1 MTLYEIATEYKEFV
15 EAVENGEVPEEAIT
29 DTLESIQALLE
40 EKADNIACLIKNLT
54 SDAEAIKAE
63 ETRLTERRKQKEA
76 TADRLKTYLS
86 DMLIKSGCTNLETAR
101 NKMSF
106 RKSEVVTV
114 DNEATFIEWA
124 MNENRDLLTF
134 KAPTISKTAIKKAL
148 AEGQAIDG
156 VRIESKS
163 NLQIK

>member
-1 MTLYEIATEYKEFV
+1 MTLYEIATDYKNFI
-15 EAVENGEVPEEAIT
+15 EAVENGEIPEEAIT
-29 DTLESIQALLE
+29 DTLESIQSLLE
-40 EKADNIACLIKNLT
+40 DKADNIACLIKNMVA
-54 SDAEAIKAE
+54 DAEAIKAE
-63 ETRLTERRKQKEA
+63 ETRLAERRKQKEA
-76 TADRLKTYLS
+76 TAERLKTYLS
-86 DMLIKSGCTNLETAR
+86 DMLTKAGQTKLETAR

-114 DNEATFIEWA
+114 DNEAEFIEWA

-148 AEGQAIDG
+148 ADGQAIDG

>member
-1 MTLYEIATEYKEFV
+1 MTLYEIATDYKNFI
-15 EAVENGEVPEEAIT
+15 EAVENGEIPEEAIN

-40 EKADNIACLIKNLT
+40 EKADNIACLIKNMT
-54 SDAEAIKAE
+54 ADAEAIKAE
-63 ETRLTERRKQKEA
+63 ETRLAERRRQKES

-86 DMLIKSGCTNLETAR
+86 DMLIKAGQTNLETAR
-101 NKMSF
+101 NKLSF
-106 RKSEVVTV
+106 RKSEAVTV
-114 DNEATFIEWA
+114 ENEAEFIRWA
-124 MNENRDLLTF
+124 MDENRDLLTF

-156 VRIESKS
+156 VRIESKA

>member
-1 MTLYEIATEYKEFV
+1 MTLYEIATDYKNFI
-15 EAVENGEVPEEAIT
+15 EAVENGEIPEEAIT
-29 DTLESIQALLE
+29 DTLESIQSLLE

-54 SDAEAIKAE
+54 ADAEAIKAE
-63 ETRLTERRKQKEA
+63 ETRLAERRRQKEA
-76 TADRLKTYLS
+76 TAERLKTYLS
-86 DMLIKSGCTNLETAR
+86 DMLIKSGQTNLETAR
-101 NKMSF
+101 NKLSF

-114 DNEATFIEWA
+114 DNEAKFIEWA

-134 KAPTISKTAIKKAL
+134 KAPTISKTAIKKAI
-148 AEGQAIDG
+148 AEGQAFDG

>member
-1 MTLYEIATEYKEFV
+1 MTLYEIATDYKNFID
-15 EAVENGEVPEEAIT
+15 AVENGEVPDEAIT
-29 DTLESIQALLE
+29 DTLESIKALLE
-40 EKADNIACLIKNLT
+40 DKADNIACLIKNMT
-54 SDAEAIKAE
+54 ADAEAIKAE
-63 ETRLTERRKQKEA
+63 ETRLAERRKQKEA
-76 TADRLKTYLS
+76 TADRLKTYLA
-86 DMLIKSGCTNLETAR
+86 DMLIKAGQTNLETAR
-101 NKMSF
+101 NKLSF

-114 DNEATFIEWA
+114 DNEAEFIEWA

-148 AEGQAIDG
+148 ADGQAIDG